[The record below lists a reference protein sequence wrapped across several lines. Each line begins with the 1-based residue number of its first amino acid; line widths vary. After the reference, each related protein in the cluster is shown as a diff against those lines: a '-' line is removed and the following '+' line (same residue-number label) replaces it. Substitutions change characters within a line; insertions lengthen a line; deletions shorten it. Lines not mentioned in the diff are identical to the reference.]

1 MVVSARLIVKMIE
14 NIDIYDILIAYMLSE
29 MSDKFFLYIDDR
41 DFRSTMS
48 SIDSK
53 IKNILDVM
61 NKFGIR
67 IDGTI
72 RYTDYYDTVWV
83 YLHRLAQQK
92 KVTVK
97 SNSEYIHDNTY
108 NILQNK
114 NRVKIMLNNSY
125 CNYSHSDNLLYD
137 SGWFR
142 GSFIELIIDDS
153 EKTTYCTDDQIDG
166 NKNITTNLIEL
177 LGLNRPTYVLQHVV
191 DAITR
196 IRKEKKNTINLNHK
210 NNLLYLHD
218 LSFDQIHIIGLSLMD
233 MKKIIL
239 EPPDVSFT
247 NIIYRCQNPNDP
259 NDPDNHVIECFDDPI
274 IIMLEQPKEITIDGM
289 TVLIKDS
296 ICVDRSL
303 MGQSDRKRIRLKYA
317 GLLQVSLV
325 DGVYRGEWLSG
336 DKKKK
341 LRQTDRWTIANNNI
355 FNYDGSK
362 KIVFCQNDILKIN
375 SSVLIKIKESYY
387 ILNHSTRDLV
397 KIK

>member
-1 MVVSARLIVKMIE
+1 MVISARLIVKIIE

-41 DFRSTMS
+41 DFKNTMS

-125 CNYSHSDNLLYD
+125 CSYSHSDNLLYD

-153 EKTTYCTDDQIDG
+153 ERTTYCTDNHIDG
-166 NKNITTNLIEL
+166 NKNIAVNLTEL
-177 LGLNRPTYVLQHVV
+177 LGLNRPTFVLQHVV
-191 DAITR
+191 DAITL
-196 IRKEKKNTINLNHK
+196 IRKEKKNTMNSNRK

-218 LSFDQIHIIGLSLMD
+218 LSFDQIHNIGLSLTD

-239 EPPDVSFT
+239 DPPDVSFA
-247 NIIYRCQNPNDP
+247 NIIYRCRDPNNPDNT
-259 NDPDNHVIECFDDPI
+259 NDPDNHMIGCIDDPI
-274 IIMLEQPKEITIDGM
+274 IIMLEQPKEITIDGKL
-289 TVLIKDS
+289 VLIKGS

-303 MGQSDRKRIRLKYA
+303 LGQSDCKRIRLKYA
-317 GLLQVSLV
+317 GLMQVRLV
-325 DGVYRGEWLSG
+325 DGVYRGE
-336 DKKKK
+336 
-341 LRQTDRWTIANNNI
+341 
-355 FNYDGSK
+355 
-362 KIVFCQNDILKIN
+362 
-375 SSVLIKIKESYY
+375 
-387 ILNHSTRDLV
+387 
-397 KIK
+397 